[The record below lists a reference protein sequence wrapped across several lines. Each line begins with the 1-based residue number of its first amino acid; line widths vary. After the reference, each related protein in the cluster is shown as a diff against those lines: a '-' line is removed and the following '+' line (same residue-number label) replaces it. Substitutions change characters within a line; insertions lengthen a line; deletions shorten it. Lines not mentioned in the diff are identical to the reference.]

1 MPQQPKS
8 RPAFDYEPVAP
19 PRARRGARDD
29 GGESLR
35 PGFADEPSGANGG
48 GGDQTPRAATPAPAR
63 ARKGGLLKRG
73 HAVVYAGLFLF
84 TFVLY
89 FRPYEYLPLPSTLA
103 FWVAIATLLFYV
115 PSQLAVEGTL
125 TARPREVNLVLLLAL
140 LALVSIPLAINPGE
154 AWATFND
161 PFLKVVL
168 MFVVIVNAVR
178 TERRLH
184 GLLFLALAV
193 SCTLSFGAISDFRAG
208 NFTVEGYRV
217 TGLIGGMFGN
227 PNDLALHLVTM
238 VPLALA
244 LLLAAKGGVKKL
256 VYAAAALLFVGAIIV
271 TYSRGG
277 FLGLSCAA
285 LVLMWKAGR
294 RNRFAVLA
302 LGAVALVALLLV
314 APGSYAER
322 IVSIVDFAKDP
333 MGSATMR
340 QQLFWRSVFTA
351 ISNPVFG
358 VGIGNFHF
366 VSLREQESHN
376 AFTQVASEMGFA
388 ALAVYALLI
397 FTTLKSLRRVERE
410 TVGDGR
416 RPPRLYY
423 LAIGLQASLVGYAV
437 SSCFA
442 SVAYQWYLY
451 YLVGYSVAVSRMHA
465 ARASAESKSAPAE
478 RLAPGEPDDGRP
490 ARLGLGGATNATA

>member
-1 MPQQPKS
+1 M
-8 RPAFDYEPVAP
+8 FEYEPVAP
-19 PRARRGARDD
+19 PRARRGAR
-29 GGESLR
+29 E
-35 PGFADEPSGANGG
+35 DEPESGWSDAFGREADSPDQKFGADGG
-48 GGDQTPRAATPAPAR
+48 GGRDSNAAAVAR
-63 ARKGGLLKRG
+63 TRGGGGGLLKRG
-73 HAVVYAGLFLF
+73 HSLVYAGLFLF

-103 FWVAIATLLFYV
+103 FWVAVATLAVYV

-125 TARPREVNLVLLLAL
+125 TVRPREVNLVLLLAV
-140 LALVSIPLAINPGE
+140 LALVSIPLAISPGE
-154 AWATFND
+154 AWKTFNE

-168 MFVVIVNAVR
+168 MFIVVVNAVR

-193 SCTLSFGAISDFRAG
+193 SCTLSVGAISDFRSG

-227 PNDLALHLVTM
+227 PNDLALHLSTM

-244 LLLAAKGGVKKL
+244 LLLAARGGVRKL
-256 VYAAAALLFVGAIIV
+256 IYAAAALLFVGAIIV

-277 FLGLSCAA
+277 FLGVSCAA

-302 LGAVALVALLLV
+302 LGAVALVAVLLL
-314 APGSYAER
+314 APGSYSER

-340 QQLFWRSVFTA
+340 QQLFWRSVFVA
-351 ISNPVFG
+351 LRNPFFG

-366 VSLREQESHN
+366 TSIREQESHN
-376 AFTQVASEMGFA
+376 AFTQVAAELGFA
-388 ALAVYALLI
+388 ALVVYALLI
-397 FTTLKSLRRVERE
+397 LTTLKSLRRVERE
-410 TVGDGR
+410 TDGDGR
-416 RPPRLYY
+416 RRPRLYY
-423 LAIGLQASLVGYAV
+423 LSVGLQASLVGYIV

-442 SVAYQWYLY
+442 SVAYHWYLY

-465 ARASAESKSAPAE
+465 ARAAAETKTAREAIGA
-478 RLAPGEPDDGRP
+478 RGEPDDGGAARVPLERP
-490 ARLGLGGATNATA
+490 TGAAA